1 MVGRIQTGRFWMI
14 CSILAAMLSGC
25 SFGDEPSVCP
35 YNVRMEYWY
44 AGSSTENTLPT
55 YVDNLRQYLFDAKGN
70 LLATITLKGDS
81 VAGWNGNLP
90 DGDYTLV
97 LWGNLSDESNANE
110 TIQIQNEND
119 MNMNEMTLSAQQTGI
134 PPGYRGNTS
143 RLYYGTTTFTLQN
156 GATRRRRVYLSHAHA
171 VLSVTVRWMTGEP
184 PADGIFRMRL
194 KGIPAVYGFTG
205 GNEATIPSGDG
216 QYIIPRITGGI
227 TYHET
232 RAALSYDGEVIGEFV
247 TFRYTAST
255 HQLWS
260 LWKDGEQI
268 VKDLDLNLFF
278 NKQSVNMDTN
288 MEQEFDLLVSVYDDK
303 IIVTQ
308 ATASDW
314 DEGGTIG

>member
-1 MVGRIQTGRFWMI
+1 VGRIQTGRFWMI

-143 RLYYGTTTFTLQN
+143 RLYYGTTAFTLQN

-205 GNEATIPSGDG
+205 GYEATIPSGDG

>member
-1 MVGRIQTGRFWMI
+1 MGRIQTGRFWMI

-25 SFGDEPSVCP
+25 SFGDEPFVCP

-143 RLYYGTTTFTLQN
+143 RLYYGTTAFTLQN

-247 TFRYTAST
+247 TFRYNAYT
-255 HQLWS
+255 HHLWS

>member
-1 MVGRIQTGRFWMI
+1 MGRIQTGRFWMI

-25 SFGDEPSVCP
+25 SFGDEPFVCP

-143 RLYYGTTTFTLQN
+143 RLYYGTTAFILQN

-194 KGIPAVYGFTG
+194 KGNPAVYGFTG
-205 GNEATIPSGDG
+205 GYEATIPSGDG

>member
-1 MVGRIQTGRFWMI
+1 MGRIQTGRFWMI

-25 SFGDEPSVCP
+25 SFGDEPFVCP

-143 RLYYGTTTFTLQN
+143 RLYYGTTAFTLQN

-184 PADGIFRMRL
+184 PADDIFRMRL

-205 GNEATIPSGDG
+205 GNEATLPSGDG

-288 MEQEFDLLVSVYDDK
+288 MEQQFDLLVSVYDDK
-303 IIVTQ
+303 IILTQ

>member
-1 MVGRIQTGRFWMI
+1 MI

-25 SFGDEPSVCP
+25 SFGDEPFVCP

-81 VAGWNGNLP
+81 VAGWNGHLP

-143 RLYYGTTTFTLQN
+143 RLYYGTTAFTLQN

>member
-1 MVGRIQTGRFWMI
+1 MGRIRTGRFWMI

-25 SFGDEPSVCP
+25 SFGDEPFVCP

-143 RLYYGTTTFTLQN
+143 RLYYGTTAFTLQN

-232 RAALSYDGEVIGEFV
+232 RAALSYDGEMIGEFV

>member
-1 MVGRIQTGRFWMI
+1 MI

-25 SFGDEPSVCP
+25 SFGDEPFVCP

-143 RLYYGTTTFTLQN
+143 RLYYGTTAFTLQN

>member
-1 MVGRIQTGRFWMI
+1 MGRIQTGRFWMI

-25 SFGDEPSVCP
+25 SFGDEPFVCP

-143 RLYYGTTTFTLQN
+143 RLYYGTTAFTLQN

>member
-1 MVGRIQTGRFWMI
+1 MGRIQTGRFWMI

-35 YNVRMEYWY
+35 YNIRMEYWY

-55 YVDNLRQYLFDAKGN
+55 YVDNLRQYLIDAKGN

-81 VAGWNGNLP
+81 IAGWNGNLP

-143 RLYYGTTTFTLQN
+143 RLYYGTTAFTLQN

-205 GNEATIPSGDG
+205 GYEATIPSGDG

>member
-1 MVGRIQTGRFWMI
+1 MGRIQTGRFWMI

-25 SFGDEPSVCP
+25 SFGDEPFVCP

-143 RLYYGTTTFTLQN
+143 RLYYGTTAFTLQN

-184 PADGIFRMRL
+184 PADGVFRMRL

>member
-1 MVGRIQTGRFWMI
+1 MGRIQTGRFWMI

-35 YNVRMEYWY
+35 YSVRMEYWY

-143 RLYYGTTTFTLQN
+143 RLYYGTTAFTLQN

-205 GNEATIPSGDG
+205 GYEATIPSGDG

>member
-1 MVGRIQTGRFWMI
+1 MGRIQTGRFWMI

-25 SFGDEPSVCP
+25 SLGDEPSVCP

-119 MNMNEMTLSAQQTGI
+119 MNMNEMTLSSQQTGI

-143 RLYYGTTTFTLQN
+143 RLYYGTTAFTLQN

-205 GNEATIPSGDG
+205 GNEATIPSGGG

-260 LWKDGEQI
+260 LWRDGEQI
-268 VKDLDLNLFF
+268 IKDLDLNLFF
-278 NKQSVNMDTN
+278 NKQSVSMDTN

>member
-1 MVGRIQTGRFWMI
+1 MGRIQTGRFWMI

-143 RLYYGTTTFTLQN
+143 RLYYGTTAFTLQN

-278 NKQSVNMDTN
+278 NKQSVSMDTN

>member
-1 MVGRIQTGRFWMI
+1 MI

-25 SFGDEPSVCP
+25 SFGDEPFVCP

-143 RLYYGTTTFTLQN
+143 RLYYGTTAFTLQN

-171 VLSVTVRWMTGEP
+171 VLSVTVPWMTGEP

>member
-1 MVGRIQTGRFWMI
+1 MI

>member
-1 MVGRIQTGRFWMI
+1 MI

-119 MNMNEMTLSAQQTGI
+119 MNMNEMTISAQQTGI

-143 RLYYGTTTFTLQN
+143 RLYYGTTAFTLQN

-205 GNEATIPSGDG
+205 GYEATIPSGDG

>member
-1 MVGRIQTGRFWMI
+1 MI
-14 CSILAAMLSGC
+14 YSILAAMLSGC
-25 SFGDEPSVCP
+25 SFGDEPFVCP

-143 RLYYGTTTFTLQN
+143 RLYYGTTAFTLQN

>member
-1 MVGRIQTGRFWMI
+1 MGRIQTGRFWMI

-25 SFGDEPSVCP
+25 SFGDEPFACP

-143 RLYYGTTTFTLQN
+143 RLYYGTTAFTLQN

>member
-1 MVGRIQTGRFWMI
+1 MGRIQTGRFWMI

-25 SFGDEPSVCP
+25 SFGDEPFVCP

-70 LLATITLKGDS
+70 LLATSTRKGDS

-143 RLYYGTTTFTLQN
+143 RLYYGTTAFTLQN

>member
-1 MVGRIQTGRFWMI
+1 MGRIQTGRFWMI

-25 SFGDEPSVCP
+25 SFGDEPFVCP

-143 RLYYGTTTFTLQN
+143 RLYYGTTAFTLQN

-205 GNEATIPSGDG
+205 GDEATIPSGDG

>member
-1 MVGRIQTGRFWMI
+1 MGRIQTGRFWMI

-25 SFGDEPSVCP
+25 SFGDEPFVCP

-55 YVDNLRQYLFDAKGN
+55 YVYNLRQYLFDAKGN

-143 RLYYGTTTFTLQN
+143 RLYYGTTAFTLQN

>member
-1 MVGRIQTGRFWMI
+1 MGRIQTGRFWMI

-25 SFGDEPSVCP
+25 SFGDEPFVCP

-143 RLYYGTTTFTLQN
+143 RLYYGTTAFTLQN

-260 LWKDGEQI
+260 LWRDGEQI

>member
-1 MVGRIQTGRFWMI
+1 MGRIQTGRFWMI

-25 SFGDEPSVCP
+25 SFGDEPFVCP

-81 VAGWNGNLP
+81 VADWNGNLP

-143 RLYYGTTTFTLQN
+143 RLYYGTTAFTLQN

>member
-1 MVGRIQTGRFWMI
+1 MGRIQTGRFWMI

-119 MNMNEMTLSAQQTGI
+119 MNMNEMTLSAQQTASL
-134 PPGYRGNTS
+134 PDT
-143 RLYYGTTTFTLQN
+143 
-156 GATRRRRVYLSHAHA
+156 GAIQA
-171 VLSVTVRWMTGEP
+171 VC
-184 PADGIFRMRL
+184 
-194 KGIPAVYGFTG
+194 
-205 GNEATIPSGDG
+205 
-216 QYIIPRITGGI
+216 ITGQP
-227 TYHET
+227 H
-232 RAALSYDGEVIGEFV
+232 SP
-247 TFRYTAST
+247 
-255 HQLWS
+255 
-260 LWKDGEQI
+260 
-268 VKDLDLNLFF
+268 
-278 NKQSVNMDTN
+278 
-288 MEQEFDLLVSVYDDK
+288 
-303 IIVTQ
+303 
-308 ATASDW
+308 
-314 DEGGTIG
+314 

>member
-1 MVGRIQTGRFWMI
+1 MGRIQTGRFWMI

-143 RLYYGTTTFTLQN
+143 RLYYGTTAFTLQN

-171 VLSVTVRWMTGEP
+171 VLCVTVRWMTGEP

-205 GNEATIPSGDG
+205 GYEATIPSGDG

>member
-1 MVGRIQTGRFWMI
+1 MGRIQTGRFWMI
-14 CSILAAMLSGC
+14 YSILAAMLSGC
-25 SFGDEPSVCP
+25 SFGDEPFVCP

-143 RLYYGTTTFTLQN
+143 RLYYGTTAFTLQN

-232 RAALSYDGEVIGEFV
+232 RAALSYDGEVI
-247 TFRYTAST
+247 
-255 HQLWS
+255 
-260 LWKDGEQI
+260 
-268 VKDLDLNLFF
+268 
-278 NKQSVNMDTN
+278 
-288 MEQEFDLLVSVYDDK
+288 
-303 IIVTQ
+303 
-308 ATASDW
+308 
-314 DEGGTIG
+314 

>member
-1 MVGRIQTGRFWMI
+1 MGRIQTGRFWMI

-25 SFGDEPSVCP
+25 SFGDEPFVCP

-143 RLYYGTTTFTLQN
+143 RLYYGTTAFTLQN

-216 QYIIPRITGGI
+216 QYIIPRIAGGI

>member
-1 MVGRIQTGRFWMI
+1 MGRIQTGRFWMI

-143 RLYYGTTTFTLQN
+143 RLYYGTTAFTLKN

-308 ATASDW
+308 ASASDW
-314 DEGGTIG
+314 DEGGPIG

>member
-1 MVGRIQTGRFWMI
+1 MI

-260 LWKDGEQI
+260 LWRDGEQI
-268 VKDLDLNLFF
+268 IKDLDLNLFF
-278 NKQSVNMDTN
+278 NKQSVSMDTN
-288 MEQEFDLLVSVYDDK
+288 ME
-303 IIVTQ
+303 
-308 ATASDW
+308 
-314 DEGGTIG
+314 

>member
-1 MVGRIQTGRFWMI
+1 MGRIQTGRFWMI

-25 SFGDEPSVCP
+25 SFGDEPFVCP

-143 RLYYGTTTFTLQN
+143 RLYYGTTAFTLQN

-268 VKDLDLNLFF
+268 VKNLDLNLFF

>member
-1 MVGRIQTGRFWMI
+1 MI

-143 RLYYGTTTFTLQN
+143 RLYYGTTAFTLQN

-205 GNEATIPSGDG
+205 GYEATIPSGDG

-314 DEGGTIG
+314 DEAGTIG

>member
-1 MVGRIQTGRFWMI
+1 MGRIQTGRFWMI

-25 SFGDEPSVCP
+25 SFGDEPFVCP

-143 RLYYGTTTFTLQN
+143 RLYYGTTAFTLQN
-156 GATRRRRVYLSHAHA
+156 GATRRRRVYLSHAHD

>member
-1 MVGRIQTGRFWMI
+1 MGRIQTGRFWMI

-25 SFGDEPSVCP
+25 SFGDEPFVCP

-143 RLYYGTTTFTLQN
+143 RLYYGTTAFTLQN

-314 DEGGTIG
+314 DEGGPIG

>member
-1 MVGRIQTGRFWMI
+1 MGRIQTGRFWMI

-25 SFGDEPSVCP
+25 SFGDEPFVCP

-143 RLYYGTTTFTLQN
+143 RLYYGTTAFTLQN

-314 DEGGTIG
+314 DDGGTIG

>member
-1 MVGRIQTGRFWMI
+1 MGRIQTGRFWMI

-260 LWKDGEQI
+260 LWRDGEQI
-268 VKDLDLNLFF
+268 IKDLDLNLFF
-278 NKQSVNMDTN
+278 NKQSVSMDTN

>member
-1 MVGRIQTGRFWMI
+1 MGRIQTGRFWMI

>member
-1 MVGRIQTGRFWMI
+1 MGRTQTGRFWMI

-143 RLYYGTTTFTLQN
+143 RLYYGTTAFTLQN

-184 PADGIFRMRL
+184 SADGIFRMRL

>member
-1 MVGRIQTGRFWMI
+1 MGRIQTGRFWMI

-25 SFGDEPSVCP
+25 SFGDEPFVCP

-90 DGDYTLV
+90 DRDYTLV

-143 RLYYGTTTFTLQN
+143 RLYYGTTAFTLQN